1 MWQKCPICNGTG
13 NSSQHYAETVTSTC
27 KVCEGKGIISELTGL
42 PPKGVET
49 FASPKYR
56 NSDGTPVT
64 GDWDNIDRSFSK
76 AKQEYLNPISKGTPG
91 YNIVESYYNK

>member
-13 NSSQHYAETVTSTC
+13 NSSQHYAEAVTFTC

-56 NSDGTPVT
+56 NPDGTPVT
-64 GDWDNIDRSFSK
+64 VEWYNIITSRQMQQD
-76 AKQEYLNPISKGTPG
+76 QN
-91 YNIVESYYNK
+91 YNIVEAYYNK